1 MTAME
6 PAHSK
11 QDDEKAL
18 EATYVS
24 EKEVNEEAR
33 VATSKEHGLGVRQ
46 GLSAYRKAVG
56 WSILLS
62 SAVIMEGYDTILV
75 RLNLKDTTDIRLDH
89 TLALPPSTTHLAIKL
104 STALPPSLLRG
115 RVLVSH
121 YLGEAC

>member
-1 MTAME
+1 ME

-11 QDDEKAL
+11 QDDEKVL

-75 RLNLKDTTDIRLDH
+75 RLNMKDTTDIRLDH